1 MAPDLDRP
9 HPDPLEGTP
18 YRSLRFLGRGGMG
31 VVVEA
36 EHRTLGKR
44 VAIKVLANIDG
55 EAPSEKEEDR
65 LRVEAETLARIANP
79 HVLDVTDLGRS
90 PGGQL
95 YVVMELL
102 RGRSLAD
109 ELKSRGRLSAP
120 EAAGF
125 ALHVLRGLAAAHAI
139 GVIHRDLKPANI
151 YLCDAVGTVSPSD
164 PLSGRKARV
173 LDFGVAKVLGA
184 AEGPRGPVHPTAE
197 GMVLGTPRYLTPE
210 HLGVSPVDQR
220 TDIYGVGL
228 LLYVMLTGRGPF
240 DDERGMAGFARAAA
254 YDTPPPPSSL
264 APLPAGLEAVVLRC
278 LEKQKEARYPS
289 ADALIAALTPF
300 FVPAQTA
307 ARTQRQLATELLPSP
322 APPKVA
328 APNISP
334 HFAER
339 GVQAQPERLP
349 RALEKLAV
357 SSSATKAQRTLAF
370 WGALIS
376 TVLVVLVI
384 FAVTVHLLGVPLPW
398 GKL

>member
-1 MAPDLDRP
+1 VAPDLDRP

-18 YRSLRFLGRGGMG
+18 YRSVRFLGRGGMG
-31 VVVEA
+31 LVVEA

-44 VAIKVLANIDG
+44 VAIKVLANLDG
-55 EAPSEKEEDR
+55 EAPTEKEEDR

-102 RGRSLAD
+102 RGRSLAE
-109 ELKSRGRLSAP
+109 ELKSRGRLPPA
-120 EAAGF
+120 EAVGI
-125 ALHVLRGLAAAHAI
+125 ALHVLRGLTAAHAI

-151 YLCDAVGTVSPSD
+151 YLCDAVGTVQPTD
-164 PLSGRKARV
+164 PLAGRKARV

-184 AEGPRGPVHPTAE
+184 ADGPRGPIHPTAE
-197 GMVLGTPRYLTPE
+197 GMVLGTPRFLTPE

-264 APLPAGLEAVVLRC
+264 APVPPGLEAIVLRC
-278 LEKQKEARYPS
+278 LEKQKEAR
-289 ADALIAALTPF
+289 
-300 FVPAQTA
+300 
-307 ARTQRQLATELLPSP
+307 
-322 APPKVA
+322 
-328 APNISP
+328 
-334 HFAER
+334 
-339 GVQAQPERLP
+339 
-349 RALEKLAV
+349 
-357 SSSATKAQRTLAF
+357 
-370 WGALIS
+370 
-376 TVLVVLVI
+376 
-384 FAVTVHLLGVPLPW
+384 
-398 GKL
+398 